1 MNLKALKDQPSDATL
16 ISKKRSET
24 IRRMLKKMSVMEM
37 KTYYNVSEKVAR
49 NAYEMLHTHQTGC
62 AIELFEGLVFK
73 NLDYATLG
81 SNEKAYVNDHV
92 YIASALYGVVTPLH
106 HIMPYRLDLDSSL
119 KVEDQTL
126 LQYWRKSVTGAL
138 MKHPTDVIVD
148 LASEE
153 YSQMVDWDTI
163 KKHKTVMKIDFKE
176 ERNGK
181 LTSVSTYSKMA
192 RGQFI
197 RQAALSNAQS
207 VEDIEAINVMG
218 YAFTKRQG
226 DGDSVSQFI
235 KF

>member
-1 MNLKALKDQPSDATL
+1 MNLKVLKDHPSDGTL

-24 IRRMLKKMSVMEM
+24 IRHMLKKMSVMEM
-37 KTYYNVSEKVAR
+37 KTFYNVSEKVAQQ
-49 NAYEMLHTHQTGC
+49 AYEMLHTHQTGC
-62 AIELFEGLVFK
+62 AIDLFEGLVFK
-73 NLDYATLG
+73 NLEYTTLG
-81 SNEKAYVNDHV
+81 SNEKTYVNDNL
-92 YIASALYGVVTPLH
+92 YIASALYGVVTPLQY
-106 HIMPYRLDLDSSL
+106 ILPYRLDLDSPF

-126 LQYWRKSVTGAL
+126 VQYWKKSVTKAL
-138 MKHPTDVIVD
+138 LKHPSDVIVD

-163 KKHKTVMKIDFKE
+163 KKQKTVLKIDFKE

-218 YAFTKRQG
+218 YAFSRRQG